1 LPGRDLVR
9 LDVGSLR
16 RRRRE
21 GLPQSGARLRRYVS
35 VLKIVAYKPRSKS
48 ALDSYTAILP
58 HLRVCSFTRFN
69 LDFVTFPP
77 QGRGTR
83 ATRVDAQLVKS
94 ETSTNRIAI
103 DVRCH
108 HLSLR
113 GRPAGHA

>member
-1 LPGRDLVR
+1 VR
-9 LDVGSLR
+9 PPQLAALICRNISFTSVTRSGFCRRPRYSFSTTSWRIAISSALMGSLR

-69 LDFVTFPP
+69 LDFVSFS
-77 QGRGTR
+77 R
-83 ATRVDAQLVKS
+83 
-94 ETSTNRIAI
+94 
-103 DVRCH
+103 
-108 HLSLR
+108 
-113 GRPAGHA
+113 